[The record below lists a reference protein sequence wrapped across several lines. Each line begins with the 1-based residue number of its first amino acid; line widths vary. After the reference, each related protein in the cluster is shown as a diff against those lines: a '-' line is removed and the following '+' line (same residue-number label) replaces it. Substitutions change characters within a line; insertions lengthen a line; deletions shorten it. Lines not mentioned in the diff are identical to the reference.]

1 MKAWLL
7 ILVCACEQKPKQPP
21 TPTPAPVPVVVVADA
36 QPEEEPE
43 QQCLRKYKTLVR
55 ACTGMEAH
63 AHTSEVEVCDTCLDD
78 SSCTWKPGGKC
89 LTVGDSMCGP
99 PAHRICKY
107 PMPACGNQICPEP
120 DYGAPPSAAPSPVM
134 PTPR

>member
-1 MKAWLL
+1 VKAWLL
-7 ILVCACEQKPKQPP
+7 LLVCACEQKPKQPP
-21 TPTPAPVPVVVVADA
+21 PPAPVPIVIADA

-43 QQCLRKYKTLVR
+43 QQCVRRYKTIVR
-55 ACTGMEAH
+55 ACTGVESH
-63 AHTSEVEVCDTCLDD
+63 AYTSEVEVCDTCLDD
-78 SSCTWKPGGKC
+78 ASFTWKPGGKC

-120 DYGAPPSAAPSPVM
+120 HYGAPP
-134 PTPR
+134 

>member
-7 ILVCACEQKPKQPP
+7 LLVCACEQKPKQQPAP
-21 TPTPAPVPVVVVADA
+21 PAPVPVVIADA
-36 QPEEEPE
+36 QPEQPPE
-43 QQCLRKYKTLVR
+43 QQCMRRYKTLVR

-89 LTVGDSMCGP
+89 LTTGDSMCGP

-107 PMPACGNQICPEP
+107 PMQACGNEICPEP
-120 DYGAPPSAAPSPVM
+120 DYGAPPSAAPGPVM